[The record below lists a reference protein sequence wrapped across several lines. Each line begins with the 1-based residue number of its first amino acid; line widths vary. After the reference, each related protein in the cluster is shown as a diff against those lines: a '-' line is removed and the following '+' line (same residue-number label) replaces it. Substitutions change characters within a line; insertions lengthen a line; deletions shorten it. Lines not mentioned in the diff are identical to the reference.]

1 MKKRPEISSFLK
13 TLKCVE
19 PRKQLSFEKIL
30 EGIKN
35 DALYGFLF
43 VDIHIPDEL
52 GLKLKFADF
61 PLIIKNAIISR
72 EDLSPYTLK
81 IAKEKDC
88 LKKHASISSVATL
101 VKTFSSI

>member
-1 MKKRPEISSFLK
+1 MTRCME
-13 TLKCVE
+13 
-19 PRKQLSFEKIL
+19 
-30 EGIKN
+30 
-35 DALYGFLF
+35 YY
-43 VDIHIPDEL
+43 IPDEL

-88 LKKHASISSVATL
+88 LKKPRQYLISSYFGKNILINSEIAKFHLSMGL
-101 VKTFSSI
+101 VIIEIQ